1 MDGSSD
7 EIKMPLPFVQKMNT
21 GGYDGKGVQ
30 VIRTHEDMKN
40 LWIQDSVIE
49 KLVDID
55 KELSVIVARNENGET
70 KTFPVTEMVA
80 DPKLNLLDFNI
91 CPFFNRRN

>member
-1 MDGSSD
+1 
-7 EIKMPLPFVQKMNT
+7 
-21 GGYDGKGVQ
+21 
-30 VIRTHEDMKN
+30 MKN
-40 LWIQDSVIE
+40 LWTQDSVIE

-91 CPFFNRRN
+91 CPVVLSDDIEEQINFITEKFLNAVNSPGLSLLSYFWIKKEKYG

>member
-1 MDGSSD
+1 MQIIRSS
-7 EIKMPLPFVQKMNT
+7 
-21 GGYDGKGVQ
+21 
-30 VIRTHEDMKN
+30 EDLKN
-40 LWIQDSVIE
+40 LWTEDSVLE
-49 KLVDID
+49 NLVDID

-91 CPFFNRRN
+91 CPVFSE